1 MIRGNN
7 KDQCRCGGCGRWV
20 SYHDITKTFG
30 GCHYCGGNSFM
41 REMNKE

>member
-20 SYHDITKTFG
+20 SYHDITKTFD
-30 GCHYCGGNSFM
+30 GCHYCSG
-41 REMNKE
+41 EQE